1 MKEINRVL
9 KINGKILI
17 SVPFIWFDGEKH
29 SERKFSTHYTEKL
42 FIDYGFKII
51 KREKTNPNLSS
62 IFLLANV
69 TFKLL
74 RRILKLFVTPFLNLI
89 GLLNLKFCKK
99 TTNLYIDSV
108 IYAIKVKN
116 V

>member
-9 KINGKILI
+9 KINGKILL

-51 KREKTNPNLSS
+51 KREKNKSK
-62 IFLLANV
+62 
-69 TFKLL
+69 FKLTIFASK
-74 RRILKLFVTPFLNLI
+74 RIF
-89 GLLNLKFCKK
+89 
-99 TTNLYIDSV
+99 
-108 IYAIKVKN
+108 
-116 V
+116 